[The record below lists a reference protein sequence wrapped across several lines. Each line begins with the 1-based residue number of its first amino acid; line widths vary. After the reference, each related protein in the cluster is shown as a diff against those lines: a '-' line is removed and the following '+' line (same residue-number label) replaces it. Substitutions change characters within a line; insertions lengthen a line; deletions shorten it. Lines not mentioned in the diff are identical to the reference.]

1 MRAPSPPRP
10 SCRSRSSGDRTP
22 TRATCMGRVGT
33 YSVLAANDLP
43 NLSTLAPITRALGL
57 RLRLWRSGLGRN
69 HVQVAGASSPPHASS
84 PVGLAAVPFH
94 GRLDNAARIVEYCPS
109 SADRKSAKNRTGLCA
124 RVAVATSLSN
134 ADAAAAA
141 GALFSAI
148 ADVLA
153 RDDTVTIAGFRNF
166 TIRDRPARTT
176 RNPKIGEAVAIAA
189 SRAPLFKAGKT
200 LRDAVKMVSVPVRSN
215 PRCPQLPCHRTST
228 AARRGG
234 SSDSPRTRADTPALN
249 FRCFLIACAPSITGP
264 APTVTGGMT
273 RGFRRAR
280 GGYRAGS
287 TPKKVFV
294 RALTRHARRVLRS
307 PTLEPRYRH
316 GRPRAMLSAMPFY
329 AMCFR
334 AGVGSVAPGFRHVWG
349 RHDHR
354 RSAESPSQPCD
365 RSCGSTGP
373 RERRRRRPSP
383 APPGNHRACP
393 ATAALGGS
401 NHRPPWACV
410 PPDCACVRSGWN
422 SSAFRTLSAPR
433 RLDST
438 DESSASG
445 HLPLWAHG
453 SKVEFDVSDY
463 GFPEQGR
470 QIA

>member
-84 PVGLAAVPFH
+84 LVGLAAVPFH

-148 ADVLA
+148 ADALA

-264 APTVTGGMT
+264 APTVTGGSQCPFAQCAFGPASARWHLGSGT
-273 RGFRRAR
+273 FGAGTIIGGRQSRHHSHAIVPADQRVPEKDGVADHLRLRRGI
-280 GGYRAGS
+280 
-287 TPKKVFV
+287 TVHV
-294 RALTRHARRVLRS
+294 RPLR
-307 PTLEPRYRH
+307 
-316 GRPRAMLSAMPFY
+316 
-329 AMCFR
+329 
-334 AGVGSVAPGFRHVWG
+334 
-349 RHDHR
+349 
-354 RSAESPSQPCD
+354 
-365 RSCGSTGP
+365 
-373 RERRRRRPSP
+373 
-383 APPGNHRACP
+383 
-393 ATAALGGS
+393 
-401 NHRPPWACV
+401 
-410 PPDCACVRSGWN
+410 
-422 SSAFRTLSAPR
+422 
-433 RLDST
+433 
-438 DESSASG
+438 
-445 HLPLWAHG
+445 LWAAPTTGHRG
-453 SKVEFDVSDY
+453 PVS
-463 GFPEQGR
+463 R
-470 QIA
+470 QIAPACARAGTQALSERFRRPAASTRRTNRRHRDTCLSGPMDPR

>member
-1 MRAPSPPRP
+1 
-10 SCRSRSSGDRTP
+10 
-22 TRATCMGRVGT
+22 MGRVGT

-148 ADVLA
+148 ADALA

-228 AARRGG
+228 AARGGG
-234 SSDSPRTRADTPALN
+234 SSDSPRTRANTPALI

-264 APTVTGGMT
+264 APTVTGGSQCPFAQCAF
-273 RGFRRAR
+273 GPASAR
-280 GGYRAGS
+280 WHLGSGTFGAG
-287 TPKKVFV
+287 TII
-294 RALTRHARRVLRS
+294 RVRS
-307 PTLEPRYRH
+307 PSSWKPPRSSSRT
-316 GRPRAMLSAMPFY
+316 PDVPAK
-329 AMCFR
+329 
-334 AGVGSVAPGFRHVWG
+334 
-349 RHDHR
+349 HR
-354 RSAESPSQPCD
+354 RTGHLRLRAVTAFLWQPRHC
-365 RSCGSTGP
+365 CAPNTGP
-373 RERRRRRPSP
+373 CVPVFRQP
-383 APPGNHRACP
+383 APACARA
-393 ATAALGGS
+393 
-401 NHRPPWACV
+401 
-410 PPDCACVRSGWN
+410 
-422 SSAFRTLSAPR
+422 
-433 RLDST
+433 
-438 DESSASG
+438 
-445 HLPLWAHG
+445 
-453 SKVEFDVSDY
+453 
-463 GFPEQGR
+463 
-470 QIA
+470 

>member
-1 MRAPSPPRP
+1 M
-10 SCRSRSSGDRTP
+10 
-22 TRATCMGRVGT
+22 
-33 YSVLAANDLP
+33 LAANDLP

-148 ADVLA
+148 ADALA

-264 APTVTGGMT
+264 APTVTGGSQCPFAQCAFGPASARWHLGSGT
-273 RGFRRAR
+273 FGAERSSTSGAGRHRCRAVVR
-280 GGYRAGS
+280 PDHRIPENQGGIGHLRLKEI
-287 TPKKVFV
+287 TV
-294 RALTRHARRVLRS
+294 VLR
-307 PTLEPRYRH
+307 LQR
-316 GRPRAMLSAMPFY
+316 L
-329 AMCFR
+329 
-334 AGVGSVAPGFRHVWG
+334 
-349 RHDHR
+349 
-354 RSAESPSQPCD
+354 
-365 RSCGSTGP
+365 
-373 RERRRRRPSP
+373 SP
-383 APPGNHRACP
+383 AP
-393 ATAALGGS
+393 
-401 NHRPPWACV
+401 
-410 PPDCACVRSGWN
+410 
-422 SSAFRTLSAPR
+422 
-433 RLDST
+433 
-438 DESSASG
+438 ASG
-445 HLPLWAHG
+445 HQVPVSRHG
-453 SKVEFDVSDY
+453 A
-463 GFPEQGR
+463 R
-470 QIA
+470 ACARA